1 MFEALLNWVK
11 RAGML
16 PRISDTE
23 RAALDA
29 GSVWVEGEFFTGN
42 PDFERM
48 LAEAYPQLKPE
59 EQAFLDGPCEELC
72 RMIDPWEIY
81 RTRRVPEQVLKFMA
95 DNGFYAL
102 NIPEE
107 YGGRPFSALAK
118 STILCRLT
126 GLSSAIYNYVSI
138 PNSIGSPELIADYGT
153 EEQKQHYLPKLATGE
168 YYSCFGLTEP
178 TAGSDA
184 TSIKAEAVAFKDK
197 GGEIKL
203 RLNFR
208 KRYITMA
215 PVANLISLACRVR
228 DPDDLLGKG
237 EDAGITVVLL
247 HKGEKGLHIGDRHDP
262 LGVPFPNGPIEGRD
276 VVVPAANIIGGPERA
291 GEGWRMLMEALSG
304 GRMIS
309 LPASAIGGAIAA
321 AGHVGRYSMVREQFG
336 IPVGHMEGVRER
348 VARVAALS
356 YLLEAARIYSVTA
369 VDNGHRP
376 SVVSALMKY
385 GSTDLSRDLTDDA
398 LDVFGGAGIMRG
410 PNNLLHEGYAGVPI
424 GITVEGANILTRTLI
439 TFGQGTVRCHPYA
452 LDVVRAVEDDDVDA
466 FRESV
471 LGWAGHFAGVALR
484 TLLHGLTRG
493 WTVRTPGRGETARY
507 YRRLAW
513 SSARFAL
520 LTNLLLFF
528 VGAELKA
535 RGKLSGRMADVLT
548 WQFFAIAT
556 LRRYRAE
563 DRRQEDLPLVQ
574 WSLDYAFAR
583 IQESFEEV
591 YANFPGRTVGLW
603 LRTAGLLGLRLN
615 PIGRPPPDERDIA
628 AAGCIQRP
636 GSQLDRLTA
645 VQFQAPESDRGAGRL
660 RRAFRLDAEARPL
673 RKRLHEAIRDGRVE
687 AGEPE
692 ATVAAAEKAG
702 VLTTDEAK
710 LLREAEAAKLAAVE
724 VDEFTPEQFFDLAA
738 TPEEKRGSDKP
749 RKSA

>member
-1 MFEALLNWVK
+1 MFQTLLEWVK
-11 RAGML
+11 KAGIL
-16 PRISDTE
+16 PRISETE

-29 GSVWVEGEFFTGN
+29 GSVWIEGEFFSGK
-42 PDFERM
+42 PDFDRM
-48 LAEAYPQLKPE
+48 LTEAYPQLRPE

-72 RMIDPWEIY
+72 RMIDPWEIHSS
-81 RTRRVPEQVLKFMA
+81 RRVPEPILKFMA
-95 DNGFYAL
+95 ENGFYAL
-102 NIPEE
+102 NIPRE
-107 YGGRPFSALAK
+107 YGGKAFSALAK
-118 STILCRLT
+118 STVLSRLT

-153 EEQKQHYLPKLATGE
+153 EEQKKHYLPKLATGE
-168 YYSCFGLTEP
+168 YYSCFALTEP

-184 TSIKAEAVAFKDK
+184 TSIKAEAVVFKDK
-197 GGEIKL
+197 DGETKL

-237 EDAGITVVLL
+237 EDVGITVVLL
-247 HKGEKGLHIGDRHDP
+247 HEGEKGLHIGDRHDP

-276 VVVPAANIIGGPERA
+276 VVVPVDNIIGGPERA
-291 GEGWRMLMEALSG
+291 GQGWRMLMEALSG

-336 IPVGHMEGVRER
+336 IPIGHMEGVRER

-356 YLLEAARIYSVTA
+356 YMLEAARIYSVTA

-385 GSTDLSRDLTDDA
+385 GSTDLSRVLTDDA

-439 TFGQGTVRCHPYA
+439 TFGQGTVRCHPHA
-452 LDVVRAVEDDDVDA
+452 LDVVAAVENDDVDA
-466 FRESV
+466 FRQSV
-471 LGWAGHFAGVALR
+471 LGWARHFAEVTLRALV
-484 TLLHGLTRG
+484 HGLTRG
-493 WTVRTPGRGETARY
+493 LFVRTPGRSETARY

-528 VGAELKA
+528 VGGELKA
-535 RGKLSGRMADVLT
+535 RGKLSGRMADILT

-563 DRRQEDLPLVQ
+563 DRRQEDLPLVR

-583 IQESFEEV
+583 IQESFEAV
-591 YANFPGRTVGLW
+591 YANFPGYTVGLW

-615 PIGRPPPDERDIA
+615 PIGRPPSDELDAA
-628 AAGCIQRP
+628 AAGCIQRS

-660 RRAFRLDAEARPL
+660 RRAFRLDAETRPL
-673 RKRLHEAIRDGRVE
+673 RKRLHEAVKDGQVAAGDPQGLVGAAVE
-687 AGEPE
+687 AGVLSTKE
-692 ATVAAAEKAG
+692 AN
-702 VLTTDEAK
+702 
-710 LLREAEAAKLAAVE
+710 LLRDAEAAKLAAVE
-724 VDEFTPEQFFDLAA
+724 VDEFTPEEFFDLAA
-738 TPEEKRGSDKP
+738 TPVESGGKKS